1 MGVPGEFDTDTNQNE
16 QQEVGHENDRRFLND
31 NSDTVRYL
39 SVQNHLLM
47 QRLTALETDFAA
59 LKQDHISLKA
69 TVESNSAETRAS
81 ESEITTLDKVAT
93 NKMMSIDMMSLTP
106 TGKLPSNSNLV
117 GDANMRA

>member
-1 MGVPGEFDTDTNQNE
+1 MGVPGEFDTDTNQNVR
-16 QQEVGHENDRRFLND
+16 QEVGHENDRRFLND

-81 ESEITTLDKVAT
+81 ESEITTLDKEAT
-93 NKMMSIDMMSLTP
+93 NKMMSIDMMSLSP

-117 GDANMRA
+117 GEANMRA

>member
-1 MGVPGEFDTDTNQNE
+1 MGVPGEFDSDTNQNE

>member
-1 MGVPGEFDTDTNQNE
+1 MGVPGEFDSDTNQNE
-16 QQEVGHENDRRFLND
+16 QQKVGHENDRRFLND